1 MSRWVPI
8 AETALAGALVGYMI
22 GPESL
27 EQFFGMTFRNG
38 VAFNILTGTAIGAV
52 LGLIMTVSQTQS
64 E

>member
-38 VAFNILTGTAIGAV
+38 VAFNILT
-52 LGLIMTVSQTQS
+52 
-64 E
+64 